1 MLTKLSTDVPGDI
14 RAAVEGG
21 LKGWHRLR
29 RFQTAM
35 AYPTIEAAATS
46 LRTHQSALIH
56 QFRRLERDI
65 GAMLYQPSAP
75 GQPMRPTRRGA
86 ALLAAL
92 ARPDIQAL
100 ATRHAPDV
108 SGPADGNGRYRE
120 RMPTSR
126 GPGAAPAQQAAR
138 LFRALADPTRL
149 AILLALQAGE
159 RRIVDL
165 AAELGGSQANI
176 SSHLASLNECGLI
189 TGRPQGRAVYYRLAR
204 PELAALLQ
212 AAEQLLAG
220 TGHQVQLRHHHR
232 DHAAAGSIPA

>member
-1 MLTKLSTDVPGDI
+1 MLTKLSADVPGDI
-14 RAAVEGG
+14 RTAVEGG

-35 AYPTIEAAATS
+35 TCPTIEAAAAR
-46 LRTHQSALIH
+46 LRTHQSALVH

-65 GAMLYQPSAP
+65 GAALYQPSAP

-86 ALLAAL
+86 ALLKAL
-92 ARPDIQAL
+92 TRPDIQAL

-108 SGPADGNGRYRE
+108 SGPACGNGRYRE
-120 RMPTSR
+120 RMPISR
-126 GPGAAPAQQAAR
+126 GPGPAPEQQAAR

-149 AILLALQAGE
+149 AILLTLQAGE
-159 RRIVDL
+159 RRTVDL

-176 SSHLASLNECGLI
+176 ASHLATLKESGLI
-189 TGRPQGRAVYYRLAR
+189 TGRPQGRAVYYHLTR
-204 PELAALLQ
+204 PELGTLLQ

-220 TGHQVQLRHHHR
+220 TGHEVQLGRNPR
-232 DHAAAGSIPA
+232 N